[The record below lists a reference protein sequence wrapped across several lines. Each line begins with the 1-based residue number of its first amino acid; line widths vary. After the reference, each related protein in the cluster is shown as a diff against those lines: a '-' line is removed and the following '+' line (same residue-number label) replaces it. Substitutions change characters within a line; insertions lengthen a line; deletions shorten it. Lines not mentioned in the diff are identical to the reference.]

1 MEEDKVYEVLSNSF
15 VREKNN
21 DTFIILNVK
30 TQLLKNS
37 TLYISSWSSPVM
49 MIIIIIDLCASTE
62 PLSIDFCLWAIST
75 VLKEIARVLAF
86 FFKLPNHSFFH
97 PITGKKNTA
106 ARWNIWVSWQNVI
119 GYFMCMSFKN
129 RPHLYIF
136 ISLAVVVNILAYLFS
151 FVG

>member
-1 MEEDKVYEVLSNSF
+1 MIKFMNYCQI
-15 VREKNN
+15 VREKND
-21 DTFIILNVK
+21 DTFIISNVK

-86 FFKLPNHSFFH
+86 FFKLPNHSFF
-97 PITGKKNTA
+97 ILLQVRITA

-136 ISLAVVVNILAYLFS
+136 ISLAVVVNILAYLFC